1 LPCPRPPPFSS
12 ARPAVSPALPCAPSD
27 YLQMR
32 LQLALQA
39 SRPSSLA
46 QHTMQRS
53 GAGGR
58 LGRPGLLLQR
68 VDALLLRGHLI
79 LRRCRPATRRGAST
93 RRHPP
98 LCATA
103 WHLHQPRPRRKP
115 FAPRVTLRPSL
126 EDRVFEEPPRRCGG
140 GVARSAR
147 FARSRAAGRRTRRSP
162 GGGDVLRPP
171 GDTGGRVWALLKTW
185 ERLMPFV
192 KGAAGACW
200 RQCVNVNEVHPTRS
214 QGHHK
219 KK

>member
-1 LPCPRPPPFSS
+1 
-12 ARPAVSPALPCAPSD
+12 
-27 YLQMR
+27 MR

-58 LGRPGLLLQR
+58 LGRPGLRAPKAVSRTLQKLLLLLLQR